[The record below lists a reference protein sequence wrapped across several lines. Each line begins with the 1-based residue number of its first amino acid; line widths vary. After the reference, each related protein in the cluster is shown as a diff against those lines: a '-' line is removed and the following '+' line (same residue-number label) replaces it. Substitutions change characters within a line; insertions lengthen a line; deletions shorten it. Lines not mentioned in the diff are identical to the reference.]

1 MMKMKKVMVTKAE
14 MEAIKRQKDCKV
26 TLNAVLIFLKNHK
39 SNQEINK
46 PISGMSVEQIV
57 LAWHGYVEVE
67 QEFVSFEEAYKARKE
82 GKRVLF
88 IIGNRRV
95 IFMTNVKLE
104 GCFLGSL
111 TMDELFNGKF
121 IVEGDNQ

>member
-1 MMKMKKVMVTKAE
+1 MNKITVTKVQ
-14 MEAIKRQKDCKV
+14 MEAIEGCRDNKESLNG
-26 TLNAVLIFLKNHK
+26 TLSFARGKAFGGSCVC
-39 SNQEINK
+39 IND
-46 PISGMSVEQIV
+46 MTVEQIV

-67 QEFVSFEEAYKARKE
+67 QELVSLEEAYKARKE